1 MSKKNSGSY
10 NTPKIKSS
18 SLLPQVFNTDV
29 NKKWLDSTLD
39 QMISKGSL
47 KNVEGF
53 IGDQSGKNRNAN
65 EVYVDKQK
73 LLKMMTKN

>member
-39 QMISKGSL
+39 QKISKGSL
-47 KNVEGF
+47 NFFRYKT
-53 IGDQSGKNRNAN
+53 IGLI
-65 EVYVDKQK
+65 EI
-73 LLKMMTKN
+73 LLAYF